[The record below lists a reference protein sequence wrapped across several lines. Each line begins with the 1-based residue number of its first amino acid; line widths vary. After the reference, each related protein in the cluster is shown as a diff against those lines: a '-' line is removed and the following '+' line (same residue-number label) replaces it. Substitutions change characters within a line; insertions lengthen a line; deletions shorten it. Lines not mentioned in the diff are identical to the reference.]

1 MSRIGKKTIEI
12 PQGVEVKIDN
22 NLVIVKGPKGE
33 LKRETRPEIKIE
45 VTEKEISF
53 IPTKQDKK
61 TQAFW
66 GLTRSLVN
74 NMVQGV
80 TDGFEKKLQIEG
92 VGYKAILEGDLLV
105 LNLGFSHQVKIKAPD
120 GVNFVVEKNLI
131 TLSGIDKELVTQT
144 AAKIKQKRKPD
155 PYKGKGIRYFG
166 EIIKKKVGK
175 KAAGSGK

>member
-12 PQGVEVKIDN
+12 PQGVQVKIDK

-33 LKRETRPEIKIE
+33 LKRETRPEIKIN

-53 IPTKQDKK
+53 VPIKETKK
-61 TQAFW
+61 TEAFW

-74 NMVQGV
+74 NMVEGV
-80 TDGFEKKLQIEG
+80 TNGFEKKLQIEG
-92 VGYKAILEGDLLV
+92 VGYKAVLEQDVLV
-105 LNLGFSHQVKIKAPD
+105 LNLGFSHQIRVKAPE
-120 GVNFVVEKNLI
+120 GVSFNVEKNII
-131 TLSGIDKELVTQT
+131 TLFGIDKELVTQT
-144 AAKIKQKRKPD
+144 AAEIKHKRKPD

-175 KAAGSGK
+175 KAAGAGK